1 MQMVRLSSAT
11 GSCYNVVMKP
21 IPINEKLVWDYDIPD
36 DAQENEAFRE
46 WYVARVLSRGRDDDL
61 RAIGFQ
67 TIYDYLPRL
76 LLPRKIREFWEWYFG
91 QPKVQARYGNL
102 DSLSKTHLDSH
113 RT

>member
-1 MQMVRLSSAT
+1 
-11 GSCYNVVMKP
+11 MKP

-36 DAQENEAFRE
+36 DAQENEAFLE
-46 WYVARVLSRGRDDDL
+46 WYVARVLARGRDDDL